1 MPNDP
6 LSRLEM
12 EDRLL
17 VLLDEIQS
25 GGKSLWYVPFL
36 GLEGK
41 PPKNTD
47 VQQKWEES
55 ERRRQRLLVHIRN
68 HPHHFIID
76 ESNNDNDALSSSSTF
91 NAQPFKKF
99 GIPPSPGVNHQGY
112 GTLDIIAEYRPTHI
126 VHLAGS
132 QSESFLS
139 SKRRRNKKQSE
150 EEGDGESGHS
160 VGGSVS
166 SRPHLYELRMGM
178 TGMEQ
183 LLSSVIAQSM
193 VPPLLSST
201 SATFVDE
208 DDIKAKM
215 QMPHVVYASSYD
227 ARYFSNVAQ
236 RINSQQDHQQQY
248 QKNGIV
254 LGEQNDKWHHNHHHS
269 SPPRG
274 FHGVSHLINEILATS
289 YHGLHGL
296 STIGLRFDAI
306 YGPRGFGAPSTSV
319 PILNVNRMRKNVGV
333 SSDVALAEAGVRRL
347 YRKWMNMIK
356 KNNEE
361 IESSEDDDEEEE
373 EAGGHRRLLEEKK
386 QLSLIEEAG
395 WVHAS
400 HHPRDFV
407 FVDGKDQDLTASHI
421 FPLTHFKSAHSH
433 T

>member
-1 MPNDP
+1 
-6 LSRLEM
+6 
-12 EDRLL
+12 
-17 VLLDEIQS
+17 
-25 GGKSLWYVPFL
+25 
-36 GLEGK
+36 
-41 PPKNTD
+41 
-47 VQQKWEES
+47 
-55 ERRRQRLLVHIRN
+55 
-68 HPHHFIID
+68 
-76 ESNNDNDALSSSSTF
+76 
-91 NAQPFKKF
+91 
-99 GIPPSPGVNHQGY
+99 
-112 GTLDIIAEYRPTHI
+112 
-126 VHLAGS
+126 
-132 QSESFLS
+132 
-139 SKRRRNKKQSE
+139 
-150 EEGDGESGHS
+150 
-160 VGGSVS
+160 
-166 SRPHLYELRMGM
+166 M

-193 VPPLLSST
+193 VPPSLSST
-201 SATFVDE
+201 TATSSVDE
-208 DDIKAKM
+208 DDMKAKM

-227 ARYFSNVAQ
+227 ARYFSNTAQ
-236 RINSQQDHQQQY
+236 RINSQQDHHQHQY
-248 QKNGIV
+248 QKNGMV

-361 IESSEDDDEEEE
+361 IESSEDDDDEEE
-373 EAGGHRRLLEEKK
+373 GHRRLLEEKK

-407 FVDGKDQDLTASHI
+407 FVDGKDQDFTASYI
-421 FPLTHFKSAHSH
+421 FPLAHFKSAHSLTH
-433 T
+433 FNGSSIHFHQRCGWCHYCCNAIQSSTRLSNNVQHWFRRNEYIINLF